1 MSLFISYS
9 SVDTAAVGAL
19 ERNLES
25 FGKSVW
31 RDDEIL
37 GGEVWWAAILEQI
50 RGCEVF
56 VFALSPNSLESDPC
70 QYEYEYARALGLPI
84 LPVEIGD
91 VPPAERRNHAI
102 YREQL
107 IDYRN
112 PTAETAIQLVRAIS
126 ELEGTRRPLP
136 DPLPE
141 APPIPYEYLLRLSAV
156 IRAKEPIPYAEQR
169 DLIRQFREALD
180 RERNESVRESA
191 FSLLRALGDRP
202 ETSRSVTA
210 EIEELI
216 AKAATAP
223 TSRDAAVTPPSAPV
237 IVPTPT
243 EPPVRRE
250 PNPTSPPT
258 KAPAGT
264 AARKPPV
271 AAAPTAAGS
280 RTGDASAAG
289 ATTAPHTP
297 TTPHPTS
304 PPASG
309 SRTSPPPSGAPTSPP
324 PSGSRSTPP
333 GWFADPRGPAGQKRY
348 WDGTHWTE
356 HTHADAPTG
365 PPPGTAASAH
375 PASPPVRPATA
386 QPAKKSDS
394 NLWSVLGI
402 VFGAITLIPIIGWV
416 TWVAALAFAIVAG
429 VRKERLWVVSLV
441 VAILGCILGF
451 VILMVIA
458 YAAP

>member
-9 SVDTAAVGAL
+9 SSDAAAVGAL

-50 RGCEVF
+50 RGCDVF

-107 IDYRN
+107 IDYRD

-141 APPIPYEYLLRLSAV
+141 APPIPYEYLLRLGAV

-210 EIEELI
+210 EIDELI
-216 AKAATAP
+216 AKAGPAPATSDDPVA
-223 TSRDAAVTPPSAPV
+223 PPSAPV
-237 IVPTPT
+237 IIPTPT

-250 PNPTSPPT
+250 PHPTSPPT
-258 KAPAGT
+258 KATAGGP
-264 AARKPPV
+264 ARKPAPPAP
-271 AAAPTAAGS
+271 AAASSTSREASTAGTNAK
-280 RTGDASAAG
+280 
-289 ATTAPHTP
+289 PHA
-297 TTPHPTS
+297 PTS
-304 PPASG
+304 PH
-309 SRTSPPPSGAPTSPP
+309 PTSPP
-324 PSGSRSTPP
+324 PSGSHRTPS
-333 GWFADPRGPAGQKRY
+333 GWYADPRGPAGQKRY
-348 WDGTHWTE
+348 WDGAHWTE
-356 HTHADAPTG
+356 HTHADSPTA
-365 PPPGTAASAH
+365 PPPGAPTSPRAAPPRSPSA
-375 PASPPVRPATA
+375 PPPSAPTPAT
-386 QPAKKSDS
+386 PKKKSDS
-394 NLWSVLGI
+394 NVWSVLGI

-429 VRKERLWVVSLV
+429 ARRERLWVVSLI
-441 VAILGCILGF
+441 VAILGCIIGF
-451 VILMVIA
+451 VILMVFA